1 MILTLKYGIIVN
13 RSIFLVLKLN
23 NIRKEYCILLYK
35 NANMLIMNN
44 KKPIVLRIFILA
56 LVAIMIV
63 GLVIGTVVGLY

>member
-1 MILTLKYGIIVN
+1 MILALKYGIIVN